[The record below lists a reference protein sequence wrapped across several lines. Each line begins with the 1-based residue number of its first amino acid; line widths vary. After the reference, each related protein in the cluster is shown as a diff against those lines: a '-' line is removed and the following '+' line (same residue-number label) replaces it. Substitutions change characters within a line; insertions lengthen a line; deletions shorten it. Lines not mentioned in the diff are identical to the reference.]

1 MMLSDIKIIPCRE
14 SPLTGRIEGM
24 GNYIYEIYGPFGQGC
39 NIRVAGGSG
48 TATLQY
54 NWRDGADAE
63 VRATSGRYTMSE
75 ESINDSRG
83 NTIFRLAGDTISTSW
98 SDGLLISLF
107 AVNHHFA
114 RKTGP
119 FLRRPPVISGGA

>member
-1 MMLSDIKIIPCRE
+1 MMLSDLKIVPSHE
-14 SPLTGRIEGM
+14 SPLKGRIEGM

-54 NWRDGADAE
+54 NWRDGPDAE
-63 VRATSGRYTMSE
+63 VRATSGHYMMSD
-75 ESINDSRG
+75 ESIRDDRG
-83 NTIFRLAGDTISTSW
+83 NNILRLSGSTISTNW
-98 SDGLLISLF
+98 TDGLLISLF

-114 RKTGP
+114 RKSGP
-119 FLRRPPVISGGA
+119 FLRRQ